1 MSHPGHLL
9 SPSFQMTPAPAATRE
24 PELERSRLTPSTHK
38 AVANYTA
45 RYNQKRKAKGGKG
58 KPDISK
64 VGFL

>member
-1 MSHPGHLL
+1 
-9 SPSFQMTPAPAATRE
+9 MTPAPAATRE
-24 PELERSRLTPSTHK
+24 PELERSRLTASTHK

-45 RYNQKRKAKGGKG
+45 RYNQKRKAKGSKG